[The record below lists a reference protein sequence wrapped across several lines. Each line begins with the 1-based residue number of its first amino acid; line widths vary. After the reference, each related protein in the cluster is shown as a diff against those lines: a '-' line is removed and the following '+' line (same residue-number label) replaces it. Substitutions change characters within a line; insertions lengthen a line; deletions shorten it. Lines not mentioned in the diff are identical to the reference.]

1 MTFESNIA
9 RLEEIVDALESEE
22 LALDE
27 ALRLFEEGVAR
38 LREAGAVLGEAERAV
53 QVLVEQA
60 DGTFATTELDD

>member
-9 RLEEIVDALESEE
+9 RLEEIVGALESDE

-38 LREAGAVLGEAERAV
+38 LRDAGVVLGEVERAV
-53 QVLVEQA
+53 QTLVEQA
-60 DGTFATTELDD
+60 DGTFTVAELGG